1 MAPGGRAFAVLTSG
15 ALSIGS
21 GVAHGRWRQEEIIR
35 ILTSLTAIGLS
46 LAAQLA
52 PASAAPA
59 AMQTPHVI
67 LDQGAV
73 EGVALSSGGQ
83 AYLGIPYAAP
93 PVRDLRWR
101 DPQPVARWSGTYHA
115 DHYAPQCMQ
124 PQRGVMTNQYSGA
137 EITSEDCLYLNVWTA
152 AARKKAPV
160 IVFIHGG
167 GFYVGSSGMAL
178 YGGEAVSREGAVF
191 VNFNYRLGAL
201 GFLAHPDLS
210 AESPH
215 KTSGNYA
222 FLDQIAALQWVR
234 RNIARFGGDPDNVTI
249 AGQSAGSMSVAA
261 LQASPLARGLFRRA
275 VGMSG
280 ALLDG
285 PSAMAT
291 LPDAEK
297 EGVKLQT
304 YLRVKSLAELR
315 AMPADKIVVPRI
327 ADGPKIG
334 PVQDGYLLPQSV
346 EQIFAR
352 SAQNDVPLLLGFTH
366 DESFGGLGPV
376 NGLEDYR
383 AKAKAKFGERVSA
396 FLDFYP
402 ASNDEQARAQARAA
416 DRDGTMAVGMDR
428 WARAQAAHGRSRIFS
443 YEFSRAHSF
452 APGVVLTDL
461 DPATAGAYHTSEVPF
476 WLGTLDSFN
485 QFRPTRAWTSAD
497 RAFSRAMT
505 RSLVAFART
514 GDPNSADLRWPE
526 YDPASR
532 TLLELGQA
540 AGPGQWPDARK
551 LDFFRAV
558 MAPTVTGGAVRD

>member
-1 MAPGGRAFAVLTSG
+1 
-15 ALSIGS
+15 
-21 GVAHGRWRQEEIIR
+21 
-35 ILTSLTAIGLS
+35 
-46 LAAQLA
+46 
-52 PASAAPA
+52 
-59 AMQTPHVI
+59 
-67 LDQGAV
+67 
-73 EGVALSSGGQ
+73 
-83 AYLGIPYAAP
+83 
-93 PVRDLRWR
+93 
-101 DPQPVARWSGTYHA
+101 
-115 DHYAPQCMQ
+115 
-124 PQRGVMTNQYSGA
+124 
-137 EITSEDCLYLNVWTA
+137 
-152 AARKKAPV
+152 
-160 IVFIHGG
+160 
-167 GFYVGSSGMAL
+167 MAL

-261 LQASPLARGLFRRA
+261 LQASPLARGLFHRA

-285 PSAMAT
+285 PSAMAP

-304 YLRVKSLAELR
+304 YLRAKSLAELR

-334 PVQDGYLLPQSV
+334 PVQDGYLFPQSV
-346 EQIFAR
+346 EQVFAR

-376 NGLEDYR
+376 RGLEDYR
-383 AKAKAKFGERVSA
+383 AKAQAKFGERVSA
-396 FLDFYP
+396 FLDLYP
-402 ASNDEQARAQARAA
+402 AANDEQARAQARAA
-416 DRDGTMAVGMDR
+416 DRDGTMAIGMDS
-428 WARAQAAHGRSRIFS
+428 WARAQVAHGRSKIFS

-452 APGVVLTDL
+452 APGVVLSDL

-485 QFRPTRAWTSAD
+485 QFRPTRAWTDAD

-505 RSLVAFART
+505 RALVAFART
-514 GDPNSADLRWPE
+514 GDLSGADWRWPP

-540 AGPGQWPDARK
+540 AGPGHWPNVRK
-551 LDFFRAV
+551 LEFFRAV
-558 MAPTVTGGAVRD
+558 MTPTVAGGAVRD